1 MCRAVCG
8 MSIAIALAFPGK
20 LLAVH
25 RARTPGAANGRPG
38 ATRNPVTL
46 GEGTPIVMDMGV

>member
-1 MCRAVCG
+1 MG
-8 MSIAIALAFPGK
+8 IAIALAFPGK

-25 RARTPGAANGRPG
+25 RARTLGSANGRPG